1 MDFSFNIVFL
11 LIFHILAAA
20 AVSKSCTA
28 RGIVKKDSY
37 VILTFFFP
45 IIVGIVYFCKRKKL
59 SHPDDMPENSAH
71 SMSSAKILS
80 VAAVV
85 AFAVS
90 GIYGTMTMNHADPMT
105 TYHYDIIKYDRNGA
119 PYFFGQKIN
128 YYDKEGNVYQLS
140 DDHAALINVDTQES
154 FEYLICFIDKDGYVV
169 FLDNDARLNGEL
181 FDNIYSIDNHMYI
194 YLIDVKWDRDG
205 LLYNS
210 YGNRIYLT

>member
-11 LIFHILAAA
+11 LIFHIFAAA

-59 SHPDDMPENSAH
+59 SNPDDMPENSAH

-80 VAAVV
+80 VAAVI

-90 GIYGTMTMNHADPMT
+90 GIYGTMTMNNADPMT
-105 TYHYDIIKYDRNGA
+105 TYHYDIIQYDRNGDA
-119 PYFFGQKIN
+119 YFFSQKIN
-128 YYDKEGNVYQLS
+128 YYDREGNTYQLT
-140 DDHAALINVDTQES
+140 DTNAEFVNIETNEKYDYFNCVVDNEGY
-154 FEYLICFIDKDGYVV
+154 FLLVDGYNYE
-169 FLDNDARLNGEL
+169 FIGDNVISYEGHSYLLAMSAR
-181 FDNIYSIDNHMYI
+181 
-194 YLIDVKWDRDG
+194 WDRDG
-205 LLYNS
+205 QLYNNDNS
-210 YGNRIYLT
+210 KVILY